1 MLGVLDNFPQTIHR
15 MTCLASLISNRKLQ
29 QTLTEAL
36 QRLNKESVNME
47 RIADPLMPQCSA
59 SFEFG
64 IAETDGFNYLDDEEA
79 NRVLKMV
86 QKNPFETM
94 DFFCCLRYHRKHEDK
109 PSPLRFDYYLLR
121 FTFEEKTMDVL
132 VFHERGPRHL
142 SPEDLTDLVVSRIN
156 EVSQKKTLRLV
167 GAC

>member
-15 MTCLASLISNRKLQ
+15 TTRLASLISNRKLQ

-47 RIADPLMPQCSA
+47 RIADPSMPQCSA

-64 IAETDGFNYLDDEEA
+64 IAETDGFNYLDDEEVD
-79 NRVLKMV
+79 RVLKV
-86 QKNPFETM
+86 IHKDPFKTM
-94 DFFCCLRYHRKHEDK
+94 DLFCCLRYHRKHEDK
-109 PSPLRFDYYLLR
+109 KTPLRFDYYLLR
-121 FTFEEKTMDVL
+121 FIFEEKSLDML
-132 VFHERGPRHL
+132 VFHERGPRYV

-156 EVSQKKTLRLV
+156 VVSQKKTLRLV